1 MMIGMNVSRLMR
13 TRFLSFQADETMA
26 SAAKKMAQH
35 RISEVPVLNGWKF
48 AGMLRISDV
57 AAAMVKPRLFQ
68 NPALRNAR
76 EVQKQ
81 TIGRHARARGVWL
94 RPESGIPFLFLY
106 LKRQNAEQA
115 PVVDQQMRLIG
126 VVYASDVS
134 KELSKMLSNGLKA
147 PIRGSAQGQE
157 PERLGSQ
164 TPVDQLVHLIEKK
177 GSIGVADAARQF
189 GLSREE
195 IQDYAKSLEKSNLIK
210 IEYGLFGMRL
220 VRPDRPGQ
228 EV

>member
-1 MMIGMNVSRLMR
+1 MMMGMNVSGLMK
-13 TRFLSFQADETMA
+13 TKFLSFQADETMA

-35 RISEVPVLNGWKF
+35 RISEAPVLNGWKF
-48 AGMLRISDV
+48 IGMLRLSDI
-57 AAAMVKPRLFQ
+57 AAAMVKLRLFQ

-76 EVQKQ
+76 EVQNQK
-81 TIGRHARARGVWL
+81 IGRHARAKGIWL
-94 RPESGIPFLFLY
+94 RPESGIPSLFLY

-115 PVVDQQMRLIG
+115 PVVDQQMRLVG
-126 VVYASDVS
+126 MVYSSDVS
-134 KELSKMLSNGLKA
+134 KEISRMLSSGLKA
-147 PIRGSAQGQE
+147 PINAPAHEQE
-157 PERLGSQ
+157 PERLGGQ

-177 GSIGVADAARQF
+177 GSIRVADAARQF

-220 VRPDRPGQ
+220 VRPDKPGQ